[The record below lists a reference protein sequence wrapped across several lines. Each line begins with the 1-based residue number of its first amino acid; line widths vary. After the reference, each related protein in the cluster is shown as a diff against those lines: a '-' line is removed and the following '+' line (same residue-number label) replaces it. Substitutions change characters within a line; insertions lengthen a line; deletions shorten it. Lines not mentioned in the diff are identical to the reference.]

1 MSWFYV
7 DDAFADSKPVMQ
19 IDKALRNEAIGLWLR
34 CGAWSAKE
42 ETDGRV
48 PLDVVKQFGGT
59 PRIIRALIE
68 QAELWTENRPDS
80 HRKSGEIWFKN
91 WEKWQKTRAE
101 NEARRKREAEKK
113 STYRAGKKGRGYVPT
128 SGLSETDEPEP
139 ETPANSCP
147 PGTPQGSPST
157 PTQTRPGPYLSLVT
171 SVGGVTSVDARE
183 PARQCQSHINDPTPP
198 RCGHCADARKL
209 HAEWTARQHEHR
221 QQVKA
226 EHWAAISG
234 CEQCDERGFIET
246 PAGLVRCQHQAVLH
260 G

>member
-1 MSWFYV
+1 MPWFKV
-7 DDAFADSKPVMQ
+7 DDGFANSRPV
-19 IDKALRNEAIGLWLR
+19 LRIPRKFRAQAVGLWVLAGTW
-34 CGAWSAKE
+34 CAKE
-42 ETDGRV
+42 LTDGYV
-48 PLDVVKQFGGT
+48 PDYTLEDFAST
-59 PRIIRALIE
+59 PAIAAHLV
-68 QAELWTENRPDS
+68 T
-80 HRKSGEIWFKN
+80 SGL
-91 WEKWQKTRAE
+91 WEKAE
-101 NEARRKREAEKK
+101 DGYRFVGWNKYQPTKEQVLASRSEDAERRKRGRDAKRKASEQ
-113 STYRAGKKGRGYVPT
+113 GKDESVREMSGRTNTGHHPDNDRSPLVPT
-128 SGLSETDEPEP
+128 RPD
-139 ETPANSCP
+139 
-147 PGTPQGSPST
+147 PS
-157 PTQTRPGPYLSLVT
+157 RPVLSLVT
-171 SVGGVTSVDARE
+171 SGGELTSVDARE